1 MGLTIKEALKFGGLF
16 GASVVA
22 GKEGLDTPIE
32 SVSVLEVAEHNISRW
47 VLKNQL
53 YITSSYYKVVVF
65 IDSLQGLYAILL
77 EILWIVYH
85 PLPLDG
91 L

>member
-1 MGLTIKEALKFGGLF
+1 MFLCLYLHIQ
-16 GASVVA
+16 
-22 GKEGLDTPIE
+22 
-32 SVSVLEVAEHNISRW
+32 ISFF
-47 VLKNQL
+47 
-53 YITSSYYKVVVF
+53 YFIGITSSYYKVVVF